1 MRDDD
6 AVEQDAMGDDDAV
19 GDTASAP
26 AARARRPVGLA
37 EGTELIGQY
46 AGSGYREPPRLVAR
60 GDGQIVRLPELLYLV
75 VDALAATTSSATTR
89 RTTAAQLD
97 QLADAVTQSCGRDI
111 SAEQIAYLLDA
122 KLAPLGVSTFAD
134 GRQPPQAKANPFLS
148 LRVRFP
154 LLPPKLTWAISSPLR
169 ALYLPP
175 ILVALIVA
183 SLLGDVWA
191 LSSGGIPDALALTLL
206 RPSGILTVLGFA
218 IASTF
223 FHELGHAAACRYSGA
238 RPGAIGCGLYLV
250 WPAFYTD
257 ITNTYRLGRAGRLRT
272 DLGGVYFNGIFIV
285 GLAVGYAETG
295 YPPLLVALL
304 ATNLEIVQQL
314 LPTLR
319 FDGYYIAADLI
330 GVPDL
335 FRYIGP
341 ILRRTFLRR
350 PPDARLAVLKPWPQ
364 RMLAGWVLLVGPAL
378 VAQLLYLGVQ
388 APRLLRVD
396 VSTMSALSR
405 RAASSSGSPVSA
417 WLSAG
422 TQMVLLALPLAGLLL
437 IVLQL
442 ARAFGR
448 APLRYDISRHPRC
461 YGLPAGAR
469 LI

>member
-1 MRDDD
+1 
-6 AVEQDAMGDDDAV
+6 
-19 GDTASAP
+19 
-26 AARARRPVGLA
+26 
-37 EGTELIGQY
+37 
-46 AGSGYREPPRLVAR
+46 
-60 GDGQIVRLPELLYLV
+60 
-75 VDALAATTSSATTR
+75 
-89 RTTAAQLD
+89 
-97 QLADAVTQSCGRDI
+97 
-111 SAEQIAYLLDA
+111 
-122 KLAPLGVSTFAD
+122 
-134 GRQPPQAKANPFLS
+134 
-148 LRVRFP
+148 
-154 LLPPKLTWAISSPLR
+154 
-169 ALYLPP
+169 
-175 ILVALIVA
+175 
-183 SLLGDVWA
+183 
-191 LSSGGIPDALALTLL
+191 
-206 RPSGILTVLGFA
+206 
-218 IASTF
+218 
-223 FHELGHAAACRYSGA
+223 
-238 RPGAIGCGLYLV
+238 
-250 WPAFYTD
+250 
-257 ITNTYRLGRAGRLRT
+257 
-272 DLGGVYFNGIFIV
+272 VYFNGIFIV